1 MTTFNSI
8 KNHFASRPV
17 LHSTFVQPAQGGV
30 VLIIVLILLVVI
42 SMLAVTSMS
51 NTGSTERVMANVR
64 TTELATQAAE
74 IALRYCEAIAN
85 VNANP
90 SSTTAKKS
98 ITTDY
103 WKSLDRWDKTRGVDD
118 IRVLSLNAVN
128 TTAGIDTY
136 KRPPECMLERISA
149 APDIYLVTAR
159 GFGPEVAAYKSDDV
173 NPPQGTEVW
182 LQSQVEFKINTGVS
196 S

>member
-8 KNHFASRPV
+8 KNHFVSRPV
-17 LHSTFVQPAQGGV
+17 LHSTFVRPAQGGV

-74 IALRYCEAIAN
+74 IALRSCESAASFDVWRSEAHANKVAISVENWKTITTWDSKSAN
-85 VNANP
+85 VVVLALIDVNK
-90 SSTTAKKS
+90 TAL
-98 ITTDY
+98 TP
-103 WKSLDRWDKTRGVDD
+103 
-118 IRVLSLNAVN
+118 
-128 TTAGIDTY
+128 TY
-136 KRPPECMLERISA
+136 KRPPECMLERISS

-159 GFGPEVAAYKSDDV
+159 GFGPEVAADDGSRKA
-173 NPPQGTEVW
+173 PHGTEVW
-182 LQSQVEFKINTGVS
+182 LQSQVEFNK
-196 S
+196 